1 MNDSLKIVYL
11 NQIILVIWYNID
23 QSNLF
28 DMSERVSWFDC
39 CCLVMSGSSAAM
51 DCSLPGS
58 YVHGISQAGI
68 LEWVA
73 VSFSRLYS
81 QPRDRTQVSCHGKHI
96 LYHWAT
102 REALSWFRTLQIL
115 TTDFF
120 NWLSLI
126 VLY

>member
-28 DMSERVSWFDC
+28 DKSERVSWFDC
-39 CCLVMSGSSAAM
+39 CCLVMSGSFAAM
-51 DCSLPGS
+51 DRSLPGS

-68 LEWVA
+68 LEWIA
-73 VSFSRLYS
+73 VSFSRVYS
-81 QPRDRTQVSCHGKHI
+81 QPRDWTQVSCNGKHI

-102 REALSWFRTLQIL
+102 RETPSWFRTLQIL